1 MIHQE
6 VSSASVPKVSIAEFV
21 NAVDASV
28 VPAEPP
34 ADDEP
39 MPAEENPAV
48 QESRERARQI
58 VTKLHINTGHAS
70 PEQMLRLA
78 NRCKS
83 STAIKTAIKEF
94 KCSICQELKLP
105 SLQRAAAMPHAENPN
120 QIVGIDYVQVELS
133 REEGNRGLVERSYNV
148 LTCVCLATDFCQQIV
163 VPKGGHN
170 LLSKAFHEVWTRAYG
185 APKTVYMDPHQINLS
200 KDFQAYLSH
209 HGISLLHCAAEAH
222 WQLGRVEIAN
232 RVLRDMARRAWRSS
246 DRPVEE
252 VIEVCSSIRNQFLRK
267 AGFSPSQW
275 FLGHDPKSAGWLIDV
290 DEQNNAAVQ
299 SQILTDPSFHAKIR
313 LREEVAQAFHEAH
326 AKDIWRRA
334 IAARNRP
341 IRGPYNTGQLVYF
354 FRRRGKGQLNTR
366 NGYWSGPARVIGVE
380 SSQGHF
386 IPRIVW
392 LAWNGYLYKCSPE
405 ALRPVPEDEAEFRNL
420 ARHLAEGRLHPVVES
435 AEQRLADRRGQFVD
449 LTKERPAS
457 DDFELLDDVN
467 EEPDEPHDE
476 DDDNT
481 GPHHDEDND
490 NPGPHNPKDDK
501 HKRKAEEKLERP
513 HSIRRR
519 FYRSPEYW
527 RKRALGAPPLGPI
540 QEGVIPHVLREF
552 PSSVEPP
559 NARRKTDY
567 GESSHHQQEEE
578 YEPTT
583 PAESEAGDDVVMGP
597 TEHPE
602 SSQAAAPPTEG
613 GPAMSSIADSVPDV
627 PQEPSLAP
635 AASTGSEAVDPLT
648 APIPEDDELAVEVEN
663 PKAKA
668 EQVLEVSLDVL
679 STDIVDNPLFLW
691 GVLDECLMANPAQT
705 KMRRVEVNFR
715 KLNPND
721 KKLFEKAMYKEWN
734 SWVENKVTTICKA
747 KGISPERIIKARWV
761 LVWKKSSDP
770 DDKQKTPKARL
781 VLVGWQDPELGK
793 IATDSPTLRKESKSL
808 VLSVCASKHWK
819 LWGADIKTAF
829 LSGDPSA
836 RDIYFK
842 PPPEIKEW
850 MKLDKDD
857 LMKLEKAAYGLAEA
871 PRAWFLRLTR
881 EMLSVGLVQSSL
893 DPCLFSLR
901 SKNGALL
908 GICGVHVDDILGG
921 GTPEMDKVLTQL
933 KSKLPFGDYRTY
945 TIRYT
950 GVEIRQNPTNFS
962 IEVGQEAYIDSLQPV
977 ETKHLGNASTP
988 LPNASI
994 LRQCA
999 GQLAWVSNSTRP
1011 DQAFLSSYLQG
1022 MQDKGTVSHVQLFN
1036 KAIREMKQNKICLKF
1051 PSDVPMESWRIMAV
1065 SDAGWGTRGN
1075 GESQGGYILCL
1086 TNSAMLEQKPATCWI
1101 VDWSSKKLRRAV
1113 RSSVAAETLAGQNG
1127 MDAIEMFQA
1136 MLEETIRGVTP
1147 KQFREQVPKHPAA
1160 LVVDSKGFYDAVTR
1174 SCCSQAVS
1182 IERRLQIDY
1191 AIAKETMRNQ
1201 NIKIFWINNVRM
1213 IADILTKLRGDTK
1226 PLYELLQ
1233 TWKYHIKPCVES
1245 GRKEKA
1251 RGSDGNSPNQ

>member
-1 MIHQE
+1 M
-6 VSSASVPKVSIAEFV
+6 
-21 NAVDASV
+21 
-28 VPAEPP
+28 
-34 ADDEP
+34 
-39 MPAEENPAV
+39 
-48 QESRERARQI
+48 
-58 VTKLHINTGHAS
+58 
-70 PEQMLRLA
+70 
-78 NRCKS
+78 
-83 STAIKTAIKEF
+83 
-94 KCSICQELKLP
+94 
-105 SLQRAAAMPHAENPN
+105 
-120 QIVGIDYVQVELS
+120 
-133 REEGNRGLVERSYNV
+133 
-148 LTCVCLATDFCQQIV
+148 
-163 VPKGGHN
+163 
-170 LLSKAFHEVWTRAYG
+170 
-185 APKTVYMDPHQINLS
+185 
-200 KDFQAYLSH
+200 
-209 HGISLLHCAAEAH
+209 
-222 WQLGRVEIAN
+222 
-232 RVLRDMARRAWRSS
+232 
-246 DRPVEE
+246 
-252 VIEVCSSIRNQFLRK
+252 
-267 AGFSPSQW
+267 
-275 FLGHDPKSAGWLIDV
+275 
-290 DEQNNAAVQ
+290 
-299 SQILTDPSFHAKIR
+299 
-313 LREEVAQAFHEAH
+313 
-326 AKDIWRRA
+326 
-334 IAARNRP
+334 
-341 IRGPYNTGQLVYF
+341 
-354 FRRRGKGQLNTR
+354 
-366 NGYWSGPARVIGVE
+366 
-380 SSQGHF
+380 
-386 IPRIVW
+386 
-392 LAWNGYLYKCSPE
+392 
-405 ALRPVPEDEAEFRNL
+405 
-420 ARHLAEGRLHPVVES
+420 LAE
-435 AEQRLADRRGQFVD
+435 
-449 LTKERPAS
+449 
-457 DDFELLDDVN
+457 
-467 EEPDEPHDE
+467 
-476 DDDNT
+476 
-481 GPHHDEDND
+481 
-490 NPGPHNPKDDK
+490 
-501 HKRKAEEKLERP
+501 
-513 HSIRRR
+513 
-519 FYRSPEYW
+519 
-527 RKRALGAPPLGPI
+527 
-540 QEGVIPHVLREF
+540 
-552 PSSVEPP
+552 
-559 NARRKTDY
+559 KTDY
-567 GESSHHQQEEE
+567 GESSHHQQVEEE
-578 YEPTT
+578 YEPTS
-583 PAESEAGDDVVMGP
+583 PAKSVNQDDVEMFP
-597 TEHPE
+597 EPQDE

-613 GPAMSSIADSVPDV
+613 GPAISSLADSQPDV
-627 PQEPSLAP
+627 PEPSLAP
-635 AASTGSEAVDPLT
+635 AADTGPEAVDPLT
-648 APIPEDDELAVEVEN
+648 AKIPSDDELAVEVQN
-663 PKAKA
+663 PKTKA

-705 KMRRVEVNFR
+705 KLRRVEVNFR
-715 KLNPND
+715 KLNPSD
-721 KKLFEKAMYKEWN
+721 KKLFEKAMQKEWN
-734 SWVENKVTTICKA
+734 SWVENKVTTICKS

-793 IATDSPTLRKESKSL
+793 IATDSPTLRKESKSM
-808 VLSVCASKHWK
+808 VLSICASKHWK

-850 MKLDKDD
+850 MKLERDD

-881 EMLSVGLVQSSL
+881 EMLDVGLTQSSL

-901 SKNGALL
+901 GKDGSLQ

-921 GTPEMDKVLTQL
+921 GTLEMDKVLSKL
-933 KSKLPFGDYRTY
+933 KSKLPFGDYRTF

-1022 MQDKGTVSHVQLFN
+1022 MQDKGTVSHVQLYN
-1036 KAIREMKQNKICLKF
+1036 KAIREMKQNKVCLKF
-1051 PSDVPMESWRIMAV
+1051 PSDVTIESWRIMAI

-1127 MDAIEMFQA
+1127 LDAIEMFQA
-1136 MLEETIRGVTP
+1136 LLEETIRGVTP

-1213 IADILTKLRGDTK
+1213 IADILTKLRGDAK
-1226 PLYELLQ
+1226 PLYDLLQ
-1233 TWKYHIKPCVES
+1233 TWKYHIKPCTES
-1245 GRKEKA
+1245 GKKEKA